1 MKEEHRMA
9 VASNKALFS
18 SAYGV
23 SDSLLLLEERVTQE
37 ALERTVAAVL
47 SMPQYGSIDRN
58 RLLKELE
65 AKNNTHVDAY
75 SVIDDND
82 FSAWVTG
89 AQETQPFEFWKR
101 YRHYLDK
108 HKRFPREVLEQL
120 DRLSDDILDR
130 LRDPQTA
137 GQWDRRGLVVG
148 DVQSGKTSN
157 YTGVICKAVDAGF
170 PLVIVL
176 AGVHNSLRSQTQFR
190 LDEGFLGFDTRLN
203 LLAVQG
209 NQRIGAGKMPSAPF
223 LIAHSLTSSSDGGD
237 FKRATAMGTQIIPG
251 GHDPVILV
259 VKKRVSILKN
269 LLAWV
274 LSVRGIDD
282 STVPGGRT
290 IKNVPLLLIDD
301 EADYASANTNEY
313 RDDDGNI
320 DEDSDPTKTNALI
333 RNLLTA
339 FEKSAYVGYTATPF
353 ANVFMHH
360 QAFSA
365 QYGKDLFPRSF
376 IINIPAPSNYIGPEK
391 VFGLDRPGTQGESPG
406 LPIIRRVSDATGCF
420 PPKHRKE
427 LTVSALPDSLGEA
440 ILAFILACSARRARG
455 EHEADNSMLVHVTRF
470 TLVQDQVARL
480 IDEELADIRRQL
492 EFPGTGGNAARLLKR
507 LWDRDFVSSTRKVRE
522 LLPEYDLPEL
532 AWTQVRGQL
541 FDATKRISVRRI
553 NGSAKD
559 ALDYGDHPLGLSVIA
574 VGGDKLSRGLT
585 LEGLSVSYFVRTSR
599 MYDTLMQMGRWF
611 GYRPR
616 YADLCR
622 LYTSSE
628 LVVWYRHIA
637 TATAELREEF
647 DLMFANGESPL
658 RFGNRVRT
666 HPDGMLITAANKMR
680 SGASVRAGFSGTISE
695 TVSFD
700 ISSAEHNLN
709 TFAEFLEEL
718 PRIERKNGRY
728 IWTGVEGARVAE
740 LMGTLETSR
749 DSWKANSKAIS
760 DYIANRVAA
769 SRLCDW
775 TVALIANGRSKVP
788 GRIGPYDVILTERRN
803 RMKHDRGRVTI
814 GRLVSPI
821 DEKIDLDEIQAEQ
834 ALKATVAVWEKK
846 RSPKR
851 DQPKLASGP
860 FIRTQRSTERGLL
873 LMYPIDACLDEKIP
887 IMGFAVSFP
896 FDTDAPLIDYAENSV
911 KQLEDLFA

>member
-1 MKEEHRMA
+1 MA
-9 VASNKALFS
+9 EASNKELFS

-23 SDSLLLLEERVTQE
+23 ADSLLLLEKRITQE
-37 ALERTVAAVL
+37 ALERAVVTVLA
-47 SMPQYGSIDRN
+47 MPQFGSIDRN

-65 AKNNTHVDAY
+65 AKNNTHVGGY

-82 FSAWVTG
+82 FNAWVTS
-89 AQETQPFEFWKR
+89 AQENRPFKFWKR

-108 HKRFPREVLEQL
+108 KKRLPRKVLEQS

-137 GQWDRRGLVVG
+137 GKWDRRGLVVG

-157 YTGVICKAVDAGF
+157 YIGVICKAVDAGF

-190 LDEGFLGFDTRLN
+190 IDEGFLGFDTRLN

-209 NQRIGAGKMPSAPF
+209 NQRMGAGKMPSAPF

-237 FKRATAMGTQIIPG
+237 FKQATARGTQIIPG

-290 IKNVPLLLIDD
+290 IKDVPLLLIDD

-320 DEDSDPTKTNALI
+320 DEDADPTKTNALI

-365 QYGKDLFPRSF
+365 QYGEDLFPRSF

-406 LPIIRRVSDATGCF
+406 LPIIRRVSDAAVCF

-427 LTVSALPDSLGEA
+427 LMVSALPDSLREA

-455 EHEADNSMLVHVTRF
+455 EYEADNSMLVHVTRF

-492 EFPGTGGNAARLLKR
+492 EFPGTGGDAAKLLER
-507 LWDRDFVSSTRKVRE
+507 LWDSDFVSNAPKVRE
-522 LLPEYDLPEL
+522 LLPDHDLPEL
-532 AWTQVRGQL
+532 TWAQVREQL
-541 FDATKRISVRRI
+541 FDGTKRISVRRI

-559 ALDYGDHPLGLSVIA
+559 ALDYADHPSGLFVIA

-658 RFGNRVRT
+658 QFGNRVRT

-680 SGASVRAGFSGTISE
+680 SGVSVRAGFSGTISE

-709 TFAEFLEEL
+709 TFAEFLEKL
-718 PRIERKNGRY
+718 PRENSKGPY

-740 LMGTLETSR
+740 FIGTLETSR

-769 SRLCDW
+769 NRLCDW
-775 TVALIANGRSKVP
+775 TVALFANGRSKVP
-788 GRIGPYDVILTERRN
+788 GRIGPCDVILTERKN
-803 RMKHDRGRVTI
+803 HMPADREKVTI
-814 GRLVSPI
+814 GRLVSPR
-821 DEKIDLDEIQAEQ
+821 DETIGLDQMQVDQ
-834 ALKATVAVWEKK
+834 ALKETVAAWERK

-851 DQPKLASGP
+851 DQPKSPSGP
-860 FIRTQRSTERGLL
+860 FIRVQRSKECGLL
-873 LMYPIDACLDEKIP
+873 LIYPIDARLDGDIP

-896 FDTDAPLIDYAENSV
+896 FDTDSPLIDYAENSV

>member
-1 MKEEHRMA
+1 MTAGSSE
-9 VASNKALFS
+9 ALFT

-23 SDSLLLLEERVTQE
+23 ADSLLLMEQRVTQD

-47 SMPQYGSIDRN
+47 SMTQFASVDEN

-65 AKNNTHVDAY
+65 AKNNTHVSGY

-82 FSAWVTG
+82 FSAWIT
-89 AQETQPFEFWKR
+89 ASQESRPFEFWKR

-108 HKRFPREVLEQL
+108 KKRFPREVLDQL
-120 DRLSDDILDR
+120 DGLTDDILDR
-130 LRDPQTA
+130 LRDPETA
-137 GQWDRRGLVVG
+137 GEWDRRGLVVG

-157 YTGVICKAVDAGF
+157 YTGLICKAVDAGF

-176 AGVHNSLRSQTQFR
+176 AGIHNSLRSQTQLR

-203 LLAVQG
+203 LLAEQE

-223 LIAHSLTSSSDGGD
+223 LVAHSLTSSTDGGD
-237 FKRATAMGTQIIPG
+237 FKQATAQGTRIIPG
-251 GHDPVILV
+251 GRDPVILV
-259 VKKRVSILKN
+259 VKKRVTILKN

-274 LSVRGIDD
+274 LSVRGVDD
-282 STVPGGRT
+282 INVPGGKT
-290 IKNVPLLLIDD
+290 IRDVPLLVIDD
-301 EADYASANTNEY
+301 EADNASANTNEY

-320 DEDSDPTKTNALI
+320 DEDADPTKTNGLI

-360 QAFSA
+360 QARSRVF
-365 QYGKDLFPRSF
+365 GEDLFPRSF

-391 VFGLDRPGTQGESPG
+391 VFGLNRPGTDGETPG
-406 LPIIRRVSDATGCF
+406 LPIIRRVWDSTPHF
-420 PPKHRKE
+420 PLRHKKDLP
-427 LTVSALPDSLGEA
+427 VSALPASLNEA
-440 ILAFILACSARRARG
+440 LLAFILACAARRARG
-455 EHEADNSMLVHVTRF
+455 EVDADNSMLVHVTRF

-480 IDEELADIRRQL
+480 IEDDLADIRRQL
-492 EFPGTGGNAARLLKR
+492 EFPGTGGDAEDTLKQ
-507 LWDRDFVSSTRKVRE
+507 LWERDFVANAPKIRE
-522 LLPEYDLPEL
+522 LLPDHDLPEVS
-532 AWTQVRGQL
+532 WEQIQRQL
-541 FDATKRISVRRI
+541 FDATKRINVRRI

-559 ALDYGDHPLGLSVIA
+559 ALDYADHPMGLSVIA

-622 LYTSSE
+622 LYTSPD
-628 LVVWYRHIA
+628 LVDWYRHIA

-647 DLMFANGESPL
+647 DLMFANGENPL
-658 RFGNRVRT
+658 QFGNRVRT

-680 SGASVRAGFSGTISE
+680 SGAAVRAGFSGTISE

-700 ISSAEHNLN
+700 ISSAKQNLD
-709 TFAEFLEEL
+709 TFAQFLTEL
-718 PRIERKNGRY
+718 PRTQVNGGRY
-728 IWTGVEGARVAE
+728 LWEDVDGHKVAE

-769 SRLCDW
+769 GRLQEW
-775 TVALIANGRSKVP
+775 TVTLVASGRSKVQAQ
-788 GRIGPYDVILTERRN
+788 IGPYDVTLTEREN
-803 RMKHDRGRVTI
+803 HMPGDPDKVTI
-814 GRLVSPI
+814 GRLVSPRDETI
-821 DEKIDLDEIQAEQ
+821 DFDQDQLDR
-834 ALKATVAVWEKK
+834 ALKETIAAWK
-846 RSPKR
+846 RKSPPKR
-851 DQPKLASGP
+851 DQPRSASGP
-860 FIRTQRSTERGLL
+860 FIRRQRDPDRGLL
-873 LMYPIDACLDEKIP
+873 LIYPIDASLEGGVP

-896 FDTDAPLIDYAENSV
+896 FDDDAPLIDYAENSV
-911 KQLEDLFA
+911 KQLEELFS

>member
-1 MKEEHRMA
+1 MP
-9 VASNKALFS
+9 VASDEALFL

-23 SDSLLLLEERVTQE
+23 ADSLLLMEEQVTQN
-37 ALERTVAAVL
+37 ALERTVGAVV
-47 SMPQYGSIDRN
+47 SMPQFGNIDRN

-65 AKNNTHVDAY
+65 AKNNTHVGGY

-89 AQETQPFEFWKR
+89 AQETRPFKFWKR

-108 HKRFPREVLEQL
+108 KKRFPREVLEQL
-120 DRLSDDILDR
+120 DRLTDDILDR

-137 GQWDRRGLVVG
+137 GKWDRRGLVVG

-157 YTGVICKAVDAGF
+157 YTGLICKAVDAGF

-223 LIAHSLTSSSDGGD
+223 LVAHSLTSSSDGGD
-237 FKRATAMGTQIIPG
+237 FKQATAKGTQVIPG

-290 IKNVPLLLIDD
+290 IKDVPLLVIDD
-301 EADYASANTNEY
+301 EADNASANTNEY

-320 DEDSDPTKTNALI
+320 DEDADPTKTNALI
-333 RNLLTA
+333 RKLLTA

-360 QAFSA
+360 KAFSA
-365 QYGKDLFPRSF
+365 QYGEDLFPRSF

-391 VFGLDRPGTQGESPG
+391 VFGLNRPGTEGESPG
-406 LPIIRRVSDATGCF
+406 LPIIRRVSDATACF
-420 PPKHRKE
+420 PPKHRKG
-427 LTVSALPDSLGEA
+427 LTVSALPDSLREA

-455 EHEADNSMLVHVTRF
+455 EHEANNSMLVHVTRF

-492 EFPGTGGNAARLLKR
+492 EFPGTGGNAARLLQR
-507 LWDRDFVSSTRKVRE
+507 LWDSDFVSSTPKVRD
-522 LLPEYDLPEL
+522 LLPEHDLPEL
-532 AWTQVRGQL
+532 TWTQVREQL

-559 ALDYGDHPLGLSVIA
+559 ALDYGDHPSGLSVIA

-622 LYTSSE
+622 LYTSSD
-628 LVVWYRHIA
+628 LVDWYRHIA

-658 RFGNRVRT
+658 KFGNRVRT

-709 TFAEFLEEL
+709 TLAEFLEEL
-718 PRIERKNGRY
+718 PRIDGKSRY
-728 IWTGVEGARVAE
+728 TWTGVEGARVAE
-740 LMGTLETSR
+740 LMGTLKTSR

-760 DYIANRVAA
+760 DYITNRVAA
-769 SRLCDW
+769 DRLCDW

-788 GRIGPYDVILTERRN
+788 GRIGPYDVILTEREN
-803 RMKHDRGRVTI
+803 HMPGDREKVTI

-821 DEKIDLDEIQAEQ
+821 DETIDFDRTQVDQ
-834 ALKATVAVWEKK
+834 ALGETVAAWERK
-846 RSPKR
+846 SLPKR
-851 DQPKLASGP
+851 DQPKSASGL
-860 FIRTQRSTERGLL
+860 FIRSQRSPERGLL
-873 LMYPIDACLDEKIP
+873 LIYPINADLDDNIP